1 MGTKKKT
8 RISLWF
14 DLVNNQQD
22 IQTHAFLKEAHKM
35 SELDLSF
42 GKFVKWFAIEAMMQV
57 ALNPNFRESDNEDTD
72 DSTTAE

>member
-14 DLVNNQQD
+14 DLENNQQD
-22 IQTHAFLKEAHKM
+22 IQTYNFLKEAHKM
-35 SELDLSF
+35 SEIDISF

-57 ALNPNFRESDNEDTD
+57 ALNPNFRETDEDTD